1 MKTFLLIFFILFS
14 TTQWLVAQNA
24 VLINNYTKDIY
35 KAANQNWAIDTDS
48 LGNVYVANN
57 KGLLV
62 FDGSKWQL
70 LQLPGKT
77 IIRSVN
83 VIDNKVFTG
92 SYQEFGYWLKDKSGN
107 YKYHSLSKLLK
118 DYNLG
123 NEEIWKIVEFD
134 KKVYFQ
140 SFGAIFEYDF
150 KKLKHINISRPI
162 MFLLKTKK
170 HLYVQE
176 IGRFLYEIKDSKLKL
191 VAGSSIFES
200 KEVNICVPLQGD
212 TLLFGTSD
220 GELYT
225 YNGKVFEPWN
235 IQWKEKLKEAKI
247 NNAIRLKNKIII
259 GTILSGLYITDLNGN
274 LVFHIS
280 TDSNLQNNTVLSLAS
295 DKNENLW
302 VGMDKGIDFMSFSS
316 PISIYTDKEMSNT
329 AVYTAVM
336 IENTLYVG
344 TNQGIYHF
352 ELQADG
358 KLLKKGL
365 IYGSQG
371 QVWFLKLINN
381 QLYAGLN
388 DGTYLLE
395 NNKLTKICNVTGGYT
410 LQKFNHLNN
419 EYLIQSTYSSLVV
432 YQKENKQWKQTT
444 MTGFSAPAPYLEA
457 DYGGNLWLLHSIKGV
472 YKLQYSQ
479 DLKQIINTK
488 LFFDSQSESDN
499 CTHISKINN
508 YMVFC
513 TGDKLYTWD
522 NLNKKIIPYD
532 KLNSQLLG
540 FEKSTRI
547 IPSIKNQY
555 WFFMK
560 NQMALFEI
568 EYEKPRLL
576 YRLMTEKYGLSLVDN
591 FENIV
596 SLNDSLS
603 LVCLDNGFAIL
614 NHFFFK
620 KVQNQRSQP
629 EIRQIIS
636 TNAEGKN
643 LLFDAENINNMKFS
657 NRFNNLKISFF
668 APKTVGMQAL
678 YQHKLEG
685 LEDDWSDWAKA
696 TTLEYTRLPEGKY
709 VFHVRGVDSKGMP
722 TQITSIHFS
731 ILPPW
736 YSSSVA
742 WFLYV
747 LSFTISILIVRGV
760 LKKRWQRQKQ
770 KLIEI
775 EQQKLMHEKEL
786 AEQQIVKLQN
796 DNLQVE
802 INHKNSQLATSTMA
816 IIAKNELLSEI
827 KTEMENFK
835 EELGYRLPKK
845 YYSKILHLIDQNIS
859 SENDWKS
866 FETLFDQAHE
876 NFFKRLKTAYPD
888 LTPGDLKLC
897 AYLRMNLTTKEIVQL
912 LNISIRGVEVHRYR
926 LRKRLNLDSNQNLV
940 EFMMNF

>member
-1 MKTFLLIFFILFS
+1 MRIFLLFLLLNLTLQFV
-14 TTQWLVAQNA
+14 VAQNA
-24 VLINNYTKDIY
+24 ILINNYTKDSY

-57 KGLLV
+57 KGLLI

-70 LQLPGKT
+70 HQLPGKT
-77 IIRSVN
+77 IIRSVK
-83 VIDNKVFTG
+83 VIENKIFTG
-92 SYQEFGYWLKDKSGN
+92 SYQEFGYWLNDNNGN
-107 YKYHSLSKLLK
+107 YKYHSLSKLIK
-118 DYNLG
+118 GFNLG
-123 NEEIWKIVEFD
+123 NDEIWKIAEFE

-140 SFGAIFEYDF
+140 SFGAIFEYDYN
-150 KKLKHINISRPI
+150 KVKQINVPGPV

-170 HLYVQE
+170 HLFVQE
-176 IGRFLYEIKDSKLKL
+176 IGKSLYEIKDSKLKL
-191 VAGSSIFES
+191 VKGSNIFTS
-200 KEVNICVPLQGD
+200 KEVNICLPLRGD

-225 YNGKVFEPWN
+225 FDGNLFQVWN

-247 NNAIRLKNKIII
+247 NNAIRLKNNIVF
-259 GTILSGLYITDLNGN
+259 GTILSGLYVMDLKGN

-280 TDSNLQNNTVLSLAS
+280 TDNNLQNNTVLSLAA
-295 DKNENLW
+295 DTNENLW
-302 VGMDKGIDFMSFSS
+302 VGMDKGIDFVSFNS

-329 AVYTAVM
+329 AVYTAAM
-336 IENTLYVG
+336 IDKKLYVG
-344 TNQGIYHF
+344 TNQGIFLF
-352 ELQADG
+352 ELQEDG

-371 QVWFLKLINN
+371 QVWFLNLINN

-388 DGTYLLE
+388 DGTYILE
-395 NNKLTKICNVTGGYT
+395 NGKLIKICDVTGGYT
-410 LQKFNHLNN
+410 LQKFNHLNA
-419 EYLIQSTYSSLVV
+419 EYLIQSTYSSIVV
-432 YQKENKQWKQTT
+432 YKKQNNKWEYNQ
-444 MTGFSAPAPYLEA
+444 MSGFIAPAPYLET
-457 DYGGNLWLLHSIKGV
+457 DYRGNLWLLHSIKGV

-479 DLKQIINTK
+479 DLNKVINTE
-488 LFFDSQSESDN
+488 LFFSSQNESDN

-522 NLNKKIIPYD
+522 DLNKKIIPYD

-547 IPSIKNQY
+547 IPSLKNQY

-568 EYEKPRLL
+568 EYEKPKLL

-614 NHFFFK
+614 NHYFFK
-620 KVQNQRSQP
+620 KAQKQNAKP
-629 EIRQIIS
+629 EIREILS
-636 TNAEGKN
+636 SNAEGEVLKFN
-643 LLFDAENINNMKFS
+643 VLDLNNMKFS

-668 APKTVGMQAL
+668 APKTVGMQGL

-685 LEDDWSDWAKA
+685 LEEDWSEWSKA
-696 TTLEYTRLPEGKY
+696 TSLEYTRLPQGEY
-709 VFHVRGVDSKGMP
+709 IFHVRGVDSQGMA
-722 TQITSIHFS
+722 TSVTSIHFS
-731 ILPPW
+731 ILPSW
-736 YSSSVA
+736 YASNFA

-747 LSFTISILIVRGV
+747 MVLLISILIVRLV

-770 KLIEI
+770 NLIEV
-775 EQQKLMHEKEL
+775 EQQKLKHEKQL

-827 KTEMENFK
+827 KTEMEKFK

-845 YYSKILHLIDQNIS
+845 YYSKILHLIEQNIS

-876 NFFKRLKTAYPD
+876 NFFKRLKTTYPD